1 MCRRGLTPL
10 ILVISVALAREKFDS
25 GDPDIG
31 TVDTSALTDQQVQ
44 LISHQMMNMFD
55 ADQNGML
62 DIDEVRALIT
72 QKSGMEE
79 ETLTDKQWDQRTQS
93 TMEMMDLDSNGVSR
107 CPCPCD
113 RISAI
118 RHPPSAFLFL
128 NLSLLWPHGQVVPM
142 NEMKVF
148 MRKMSDMDGRLDL
161 LPGGT
166 ASSSGRA
173 MNPSQRHKR
182 KNKRKAQRTSGGAAA
197 DDAKDEL

>member
-1 MCRRGLTPL
+1 MAFLPTMCRRGLTPL

-93 TMEMMDLDSNGVSR
+93 TMEMMDLDSNGV
-107 CPCPCD
+107 
-113 RISAI
+113 
-118 RHPPSAFLFL
+118 
-128 NLSLLWPHGQVVPM
+128 VPM
-142 NEMKVF
+142 DEMKVF